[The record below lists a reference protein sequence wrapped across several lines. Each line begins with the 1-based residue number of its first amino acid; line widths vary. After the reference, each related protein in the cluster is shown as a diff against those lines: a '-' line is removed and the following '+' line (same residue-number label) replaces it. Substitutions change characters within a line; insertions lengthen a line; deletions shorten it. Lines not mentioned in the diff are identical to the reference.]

1 MNEIITS
8 DAIIAENTSAVVA
21 APEQSYVE
29 KLTNWVKSIGYKQ
42 EEEGHVSKVALLGL
56 IGEAGEVVA
65 ETDMI
70 GNGLISRVVHLAEL
84 CDGEKKMVRKDNP
97 AATVQIVNPEKFAEE
112 LSDSLYYHIVL
123 ALNKGLTIEDLA
135 RISYNKVVNRN
146 KTQIIR

>member
-8 DAIIAENTSAVVA
+8 DAIITENTVAAA
-21 APEQSYVE
+21 APEQSYVG
-29 KLTNWVKSIGYKQ
+29 KLTDWVKSIGYKQ

-65 ETDMI
+65 ETNMV

-112 LSDSLYYHIVL
+112 LSDSLYYHVVL

-135 RISYNKVVNRN
+135 RISYNKVLIVTKR
-146 KTQIIR
+146 R

>member
-8 DAIIAENTSAVVA
+8 DAIITENTVAAA

-29 KLTNWVKSIGYKQ
+29 KLTDWVKSIGYKQ

-65 ETDMI
+65 ETNMV